1 MPPFDTITLTGSP
14 EERGIAHGEAVA
26 GGVAANVDAYLD
38 RFEHE
43 GVPRGTVRE
52 QAEAFLALIDDDHPE
67 YAAEMRGVAEGS
79 GVPLVDVTVL
89 NVRWEVIYTAWKEGV
104 EADDSDPGADAFD
117 PVADSGSASDADPPP
132 ADGCTSFGVTPPAT
146 ADDRTYVG
154 QNWDWLASIAD
165 DLLVTRVEREQRP
178 DFLTMTE
185 AGIVGGKIGVNEAGI
200 GMAVNGLVSAADGE
214 HPYRTP
220 YHVRFREVMDAERFD
235 EALDP
240 LVGSPRACSANVLL
254 GHADGV
260 AVDLELSPEHVNHLH
275 PSDGVLTHANHFE
288 SDAVETPAAMDG
300 PSTLYRGRRLRDHL
314 VAHAGEI
321 DPDVVQDG
329 LRDHFSA
336 PASVCKHVDESLPEI
351 EYGRTNASFVID
363 LEERRLWGT
372 QGPPC
377 ESEYREYRLEG

>member
-1 MPPFDTITLTGSP
+1 MPSFDIITLDGSP
-14 EERGIAHGEAVA
+14 TERGVAHGEAVA
-26 GGVAANVDAYLD
+26 DGVAANVDAYLD

-52 QAEAFLALIDDDHPE
+52 QADAFLDLIEDENPA
-67 YAAEMRGVAEGS
+67 YAAEMRGIAEGS
-79 GVPLVDVTVL
+79 GVPLLDVTVL

-104 EADDSDPGADAFD
+104 ETDDSDETAVEDG
-117 PVADSGSASDADPPP
+117 PPP

-146 ADDRTYVG
+146 ADGRTYVG

-165 DLLVTRVEREQRP
+165 DLLLTRVERDGKP

-220 YHVRFREVMDAERFD
+220 YHVRFREAMDAERFD

-240 LVGSPRACSANVLL
+240 LVSAPRACSANVLL

-260 AVDLELSPEHVNHLH
+260 ALDLELSPETVSHLH
-275 PSDGVLTHANHFE
+275 PTEGILTHSNHFE
-288 SDAVETPAAMDG
+288 SDAVETPAALDG
-300 PSTLYRGRRLRDHL
+300 PSTLYRDRRLRDHL
-314 VAHAGEI
+314 VAHAGGI
-321 DPDVVQDG
+321 DPDVIQEG

-363 LEERRLWGT
+363 LEGRRLRGT

-377 ESEYREYRLEG
+377 ESQYREYQLDG

>member
-1 MPPFDTITLTGSP
+1 
-14 EERGIAHGEAVA
+14 
-26 GGVAANVDAYLD
+26 
-38 RFEHE
+38 
-43 GVPRGTVRE
+43 
-52 QAEAFLALIDDDHPE
+52 
-67 YAAEMRGVAEGS
+67 
-79 GVPLVDVTVL
+79 
-89 NVRWEVIYTAWKEGV
+89 
-104 EADDSDPGADAFD
+104 
-117 PVADSGSASDADPPP
+117 
-132 ADGCTSFGVTPPAT
+132 VTPPAT
-146 ADDRTYVG
+146 ADGRTYVG

-165 DLLVTRVEREQRP
+165 DLLLTRVEREGKP

-260 AVDLELSPEHVNHLH
+260 AIDLELSPEHVNHLH
-275 PSDGVLTHANHFE
+275 PNDGVITHANHFE
-288 SDAVETPAAMDG
+288 SDAVETPTAMDG

-314 VAHAGEI
+314 AAHVGGI
-321 DPDVVQDG
+321 DPDVVRDG
-329 LRDHFSA
+329 LQDHFSA

-351 EYGRTNASFVID
+351 EHGRTNASFVID
-363 LEERRLWGT
+363 LEGRRIWGT
-372 QGPPC
+372 RGPPC
-377 ESEYREYRLEG
+377 ESEYREYRLSG